1 MTLNELSIGD
11 TFEVVEC
18 NSLKLKE
25 MGFFKWA
32 KGTIINEN
40 NNVKMVSINGYKAGV
55 DNFESRS
62 IIVEKK

>member
-18 NSLKLKE
+18 NSPKLKE

>member
-25 MGFFKWA
+25 MDFFKWA

>member
-18 NSLKLKE
+18 NSFKLKE

-32 KGTIINEN
+32 QGTIINEN

-55 DNFESRS
+55 NNFESRS